1 MENTSSIRASLD
13 RWVLS
18 PDDWSGQGQ
27 GGLPGLGVTTQP
39 STRYQ
44 YHQKYGIYLVSI
56 SKKYDYFLI
65 QLN

>member
-39 STRYQ
+39 CTRYQ